1 MAHTSCYNKHSMWN
15 GDGKPVVYAY
25 RIGFLVEYM
34 NRHPDFKLCV
44 PTTENEYGYDIFDVE
59 DKLADE
65 FPKDSLDIWYC
76 DECGCLAIFY
86 SDSRADY
93 TPIKDLSQISYE
105 DIKEW
110 TDYIACR
117 EMEFEEF
124 QDYYE
129 EMNPVDAA
137 MNFQF
142 KYRYKVSVDMKYIY
156 GYDSN
161 YNIVHGFELKQDRV
175 LKTDVRF

>member
-1 MAHTSCYNKHSMWN
+1 
-15 GDGKPVVYAY
+15 
-25 RIGFLVEYM
+25 M

-59 DKLADE
+59 DELADE

-76 DECGCLAIFY
+76 DECGCPVVFY
-86 SDSRADY
+86 SDYRVDY
-93 TPIKDLSQISYE
+93 AP
-105 DIKEW
+105 
-110 TDYIACR
+110 
-117 EMEFEEF
+117 
-124 QDYYE
+124 
-129 EMNPVDAA
+129 MNPVEAA

-161 YNIVHGFELKQDRV
+161 YNIVIGFGLKQDRA
-175 LKTDVRF
+175 LNKDMHD